1 VSDNW
6 RERLTGKLESVL
18 SLPDPRKQIGPYRE
32 MPYAIFRYA
41 PEDEFAVRKEVTNL
55 EIRLTGRGK
64 RIHRISLADC
74 LHQAMFAERPLEEWV
89 EAEKE
94 QGIRS
99 VVETVN
105 EILAHDQPLVDLV
118 AERLPQDRD
127 PHRDIVFIV
136 RVAAL
141 FPMYRTFSLLEQLKG
156 RLDVPAILFYPGTA
170 DGPAGL
176 RFMGVMEAEH
186 NYRPTIF

>member
-1 VSDNW
+1 MSDDW
-6 RERLTGKLESVL
+6 LERLSGRLEAVL
-18 SLPDPRKQIGPYRE
+18 SLPDPRAQIGPYHD
-32 MPYAIFRYA
+32 MPYALFRYP

-64 RIHRISLADC
+64 GIHRISLAEC
-74 LHQAMFAERPLEEWV
+74 LYEAMYAERPLEEWI

-94 QGIRS
+94 QGVAS

-105 EILAHDQPLVDLV
+105 EILAHDRPLVDLV
-118 AERLPQDRD
+118 AARLPKQRD
-127 PHRDIVFIV
+127 PRKDIVFIT
-136 RVAAL
+136 RVASL

-156 RLDVPAILFYPGTA
+156 RLDIPAILFYPGTA

>member
-1 VSDNW
+1 VIDDW
-6 RERLTGKLESVL
+6 RKRLTEKLEPIL

-32 MPYAIFRYA
+32 MPYALFRYA
-41 PEDEFAVRKEVTNL
+41 PDDEFAVRKEITNL

-74 LHQAMFAERPLEEWV
+74 LYEAMYAERPLEEWV

-94 QGIRS
+94 QGTSAI
-99 VVETVN
+99 VETVN
-105 EILAHDQPLVDLV
+105 EILAKDRPLVDLV
-118 AERLPQDRD
+118 AKRLPSEGD
-127 PHRDIVFIV
+127 PLRDIVFII

-141 FPMYRTFSLLEQLKG
+141 FPFYRTFSLLEQMKG
-156 RLDVPAILFYPGTA
+156 RLNVPAILFYPGTPE
-170 DGPAGL
+170 GPAGL

>member
-1 VSDNW
+1 MTDW
-6 RERLTGKLESVL
+6 RERLAGKLESVL

-32 MPYAIFRYA
+32 MPYAIFPYPPA
-41 PEDEFAVRKEVTNL
+41 DEFDLRKELTNL

-74 LHQAMFAERPLEEWV
+74 LHEAMYAERPLEEWV

-94 QGIRS
+94 QGVPS

-105 EILAHDQPLVDLV
+105 EILAHDRPLVDLV
-118 AERLPQDRD
+118 AERLPKPRD
-127 PHRDIVFIV
+127 PKTDIVFIV
-136 RVAAL
+136 RVASL

-156 RLDVPAILFYPGTA
+156 RMDVPAILFYPGDR

-176 RFMGVMEAEH
+176 RFMGVMDAEH

>member
-1 VSDNW
+1 MTDW

-32 MPYAIFRYA
+32 MPYAIFPYPPA
-41 PEDEFAVRKEVTNL
+41 DEFDLRKELTNL

-74 LHQAMFAERPLEEWV
+74 LHEAMYAERSLEEWV
-89 EAEKE
+89 QAEKE
-94 QGIRS
+94 QGVSS

-105 EILAHDQPLVDLV
+105 EILAHDRPLVDLV
-118 AERLPQDRD
+118 AERLPQQRD
-127 PHRDIVFIV
+127 PQIDIVFIV
-136 RVAAL
+136 RVASL

-156 RLDVPAILFYPGTA
+156 RMDVPAILFYPGER

-176 RFMGVMEAEH
+176 RFMGVMDAEH

>member
-1 VSDNW
+1 
-6 RERLTGKLESVL
+6 
-18 SLPDPRKQIGPYRE
+18 
-32 MPYAIFRYA
+32 MPYALFRYP

-64 RIHRISLADC
+64 GIHRISLAEC
-74 LHQAMFAERPLEEWV
+74 LYEAMYAERPLDV
-89 EAEKE
+89 PRGTSAPRPPA
-94 QGIRS
+94 RS
-99 VVETVN
+99 VTLQTPKARLVATSEGGALQSIQLLGEKWTRHKGTK
-105 EILAHDQPLVDLV
+105 EEAQVDLV
-118 AERLPQDRD
+118 AARLPKQRD
-127 PHRDIVFIV
+127 PRKDIVFIT
-136 RVAAL
+136 RVASL

-156 RLDVPAILFYPGTA
+156 RLDIPAILFYPGTA